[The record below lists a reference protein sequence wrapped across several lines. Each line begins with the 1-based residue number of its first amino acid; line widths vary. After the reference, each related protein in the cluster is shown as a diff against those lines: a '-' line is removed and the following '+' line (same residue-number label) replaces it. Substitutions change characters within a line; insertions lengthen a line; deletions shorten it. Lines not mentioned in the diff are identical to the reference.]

1 MFKLWTQV
9 YLHVWQ
15 TLYFKA
21 EGHMY
26 QDTIAA
32 IATAVGEGSISVIR
46 LSGTKACHIAEM
58 MIGKKLRDRMVTFAQ
73 AKDTKSGELVDEVVV
88 AFMKAPRSYTKEDVV
103 EISCHGGH
111 LPAQKIMK
119 LCLSLGARQA
129 NPGEFTLRSFLNGRI
144 DLAQAEAV
152 LDIVQAN
159 TNEGLRLAV
168 GGLAGKLSEPVKEI
182 KAKLLTALAF
192 LTAKIDFP
200 EDEVDTQAEVDTSG
214 LLEEAR
220 QSLRTLIENA
230 DAGIIYR
237 HGIRA
242 AIVGRP
248 NVGKSSLLN
257 RLLGSDRAIVTP
269 IAGTTRDTLEESAN
283 VNGIPFVLVD
293 TAGIR
298 ETSDPVETVG
308 VERTRK
314 AISHA
319 SLVLLVV
326 DASQPV
332 SADDMKIADDVRD
345 LKIVLVANK
354 CDIGHTSDFE
364 KLGLGSAVAVSAL
377 TGQGIADLRDEITRR
392 VLNGKL
398 ISSDQAAITNPRHK
412 ASLETADAHLNAAQI
427 SLAKGMPD
435 DFVTIDLKAALNAL
449 GEITG
454 ENVSE
459 ELLNEIFSRFCVGK

>member
-1 MFKLWTQV
+1 
-9 YLHVWQ
+9 
-15 TLYFKA
+15 
-21 EGHMY
+21 MY

-46 LSGTKACHIAEM
+46 LSGNQACRIAEQM
-58 MIGKKLRDRMVTFAQ
+58 VGKKLRDRRITLAQ
-73 AKDTKSGELVDEVVV
+73 TRDVRGELVDEVVV
-88 AFMKAPRSYTKEDVV
+88 SLMKAPRSYTKEDVV
-103 EISCHGGH
+103 EISCHGGP

-129 NPGEFTLRSFLNGRI
+129 NPGEFTMRSFLNGRI
-144 DLAQAEAV
+144 DLVQAEAV

-168 GGLAGKLSEPVKEI
+168 GGLAGRLSEPVKQI
-182 KAKLLTALAF
+182 KAKLLLVLAY

-200 EDEVDTQAEVDTSG
+200 EDEVDTQAEVDIPG
-214 LLEEAR
+214 LIENAR
-220 QSLRTLIENA
+220 QALQALIENA

-237 HGIRA
+237 QGIRA

-308 VERTRK
+308 VERTRN

-319 SLVLLVV
+319 SLVLFVV
-326 DASQPV
+326 DAGQPI
-332 SADDMKIADDVRD
+332 SADDLKIANDV
-345 LKIVLVANK
+345 KEFKVVLIANK
-354 CDIGHTSDFE
+354 CDIAQPSS
-364 KLGLGSAVAVSAL
+364 LAGLGVGEPVAVSAL
-377 TGQGIADLRDEITRR
+377 TGQGIDDLRTEIAKRA
-392 VLNGKL
+392 LNGKL
-398 ISSDQAAITNPRHK
+398 ISPDQAAITNPRHK
-412 ASLETADAHLNAAQI
+412 VSLETADAHLEAAQV
-427 SLAKGMPD
+427 SLAKVMPD

-459 ELLNEIFSRFCVGK
+459 ELLDQIFSKFCVGK

>member
-1 MFKLWTQV
+1 
-9 YLHVWQ
+9 
-15 TLYFKA
+15 
-21 EGHMY
+21 MY

-32 IATAVGEGSISVIR
+32 IATAVGEGSMSVIR
-46 LSGTKACHIAEM
+46 LSGNQSSHIAEK
-58 MIGKKLRDRMVTFAQ
+58 ITGKKLRDRRVTFAQ
-73 AKDTKSGELVDEVVV
+73 ARDPKSGELVDEVVV
-88 AFMKAPRSYTKEDVV
+88 SLMKGPRSYTKEDVV
-103 EISCHGGH
+103 EISCHGGP

-119 LCLSLGARQA
+119 LSLSLGARQA

-168 GGLAGKLSEPVKEI
+168 GGLAGRLSDSVKEI
-182 KAKLLTALAF
+182 KAKLLLALAY

-200 EDEVDTQAEVDTSG
+200 EDEVDTQAEVDIPS
-214 LLEEAR
+214 LLDESR
-220 QSLRTLIENA
+220 QRLHKLIENA

-237 HGIRA
+237 QGIRA

-269 IAGTTRDTLEESAN
+269 IAGTTRDTLEERAN

-298 ETSDPVETVG
+298 ETLDPVETVG

-314 AISHA
+314 AISQA
-319 SLVLLVV
+319 SLVLFVV

-332 SADDMKIADDVRD
+332 SEEDMKIANDVKD
-345 LKIVLVANK
+345 FKVVLIANK
-354 CDIGHTSDFE
+354 CDIAKPSGFE
-364 KLGLGSAVAVSAL
+364 RLSVGDPVAVSAL
-377 TGQGIADLRDEITRR
+377 TGMGIENLREEIARR
-392 VLNGKL
+392 ALNGKL
-398 ISSDQAAITNPRHK
+398 ISPDQAAITNPRHK
-412 ASLETADAHLNAAQI
+412 ASLETADTHLDAAQI
-427 SLAKGMPD
+427 SLAKAMPD

-459 ELLNEIFSRFCVGK
+459 ELLTEIFSRFCVGK

>member
-1 MFKLWTQV
+1 
-9 YLHVWQ
+9 
-15 TLYFKA
+15 
-21 EGHMY
+21 MY

-46 LSGTKACHIAEM
+46 LSGNQASHIAEK
-58 MIGKKLRDRMVTFAQ
+58 MIGKKLRDRRITFAQ
-73 AKDTKSGELVDEVVV
+73 ARDTNGEVVDEVVV
-88 AFMKAPRSYTKEDVV
+88 ALMKGPHSYTKEDVV

-119 LCLSLGARQA
+119 LCLSFGARQA

-168 GGLAGKLSEPVKEI
+168 GGLAGRLSEPVKDI
-182 KAKLLTALAF
+182 KGKLLLALAY

-200 EDEVDTQAEVDTSG
+200 EDEVDTQAEVDIPG
-214 LLEEAR
+214 LLDEAR
-220 QSLRTLIENA
+220 QALHELIENA

-237 HGIRA
+237 QGIRA

-298 ETSDPVETVG
+298 ETLDPIETVG

-314 AISHA
+314 AISQA
-319 SLVLLVV
+319 SLVLFVV

-332 SADDMKIADDVRD
+332 SSDDMKIASDVKD
-345 LKIVLVANK
+345 FKVVLIANK
-354 CDIGHTSDFE
+354 CDIAKPSSFE
-364 KLGLGSAVAVSAL
+364 WLGVGSHVAVSAL
-377 TGQGIADLRDEITRR
+377 TGVGIENLRDEIARR
-392 VLNGKL
+392 ALNGKL

-412 ASLETADAHLNAAQI
+412 VSLETADAHLDAAQI
-427 SLAKGMPD
+427 SLAKAMPD